1 MSPAE
6 LLDRVARTGLLTPG
20 APVLVLFSG
29 GRDSTALLDVALR
42 IAGPEAVSALH
53 VNYGLREAAQDDERH
68 SVALCARLGVGLE
81 IRRAA
86 KPPAGNLQAWA
97 REVRYGAAAEIAR
110 ARSAEVAAGH
120 TATDQVETVLYRL
133 ASSPSRRALLGM
145 RAKEGAL
152 IRPLLAFT
160 REQTAD
166 YCRQRGLEWREDES
180 NASSLYAR
188 GRVREG
194 LVPALQAIHPAAEQ
208 NVLSLMEVL
217 RQEADVLGELVDGVL
232 GGAAQIE
239 LERLRGLP
247 PALRRLVV
255 QRLAD
260 AAAGAPAPG
269 AAPRADEIAAL
280 RDHAALDL
288 PHGVRAEVR
297 RGTLR
302 LVRRNGEAPCTA
314 DSHPEARGSA
324 PIN

>member
-53 VNYGLREAAQDDERH
+53 VNYGLRAAAHDDERH
-68 SVALCARLGVGLE
+68 SAALCARLGVGLE

-188 GRVREG
+188 GRVRDG
-194 LVPALQAIHPAAEQ
+194 LVPALRAIHPAAEQ

>member
-1 MSPAE
+1 VSPAE
-6 LLDRVARTGLLTPG
+6 LLEQVARAGLLTAG

-68 SVALCARLGVGLE
+68 SAALCARLGVGLE
-81 IRRAA
+81 IRHSRQ
-86 KPPAGNLQAWA
+86 PPAGNLQAWA
-97 REVRYGAAAEIAR
+97 REVRYRAAAEIAR
-110 ARSAEVAAGH
+110 VRGAEVAAGH

-145 RAKEGAL
+145 RPKEGAL
-152 IRPLLAFT
+152 IRPLLPFT

-166 YCRQRGLEWREDES
+166 YCRQRGLGWREDQS
-180 NASSLYAR
+180 NTSSLYAR
-188 GRVREG
+188 GRVRER
-194 LVPALQAIHPAAEQ
+194 LVPALRAIHPAAEQ
-208 NVLSLMEVL
+208 NVLTLIEVL
-217 RQEADVLGELVDGVL
+217 RQEADVLGELVDGIL
-232 GGAAQIE
+232 AGAAQIE

-260 AAAGAPAPG
+260 GAAGAPAPG

-288 PHGVRAEVR
+288 PHGIRAEVR

-314 DSHPEARGSA
+314 DSHPGARGSA